1 MPDERNYEI
10 PDDTRVLVV
19 TPNYTNWV
27 TAETHINHVETV
39 SMWKKWGLKT
49 NWMIIGRTFVQF
61 ARSQGVQAMLDG
73 GFTHLFFVDDDAIID
88 PHLLPKY
95 VQHDKHIMI
104 TPYPMRKSPFQIG
117 ILSSV
122 SYYCRDCRHRWE
134 CPGDVTP
141 PPTLPCPECSK
152 TTPRDY
158 HEHAMYRNFTTKDL
172 NQGLVQVDGGGTH
185 AMLIKRE
192 VFTKSYGFPKPRR
205 GEQLS
210 DDNRSY
216 PEKAL
221 DVIHEFQDMSDDPK
235 KRQLFDHY
243 LGDVPDQSMSFEEE
257 WKIDQKPFF
266 VMPKVGTEDMLYC
279 GTDGIVY
286 GDFNDISVPSM
297 EAITHTGRKEAITQ
311 FHKREY
317 SGEIVCVKPLYT
329 EAIRLTPNH
338 PVFTSVTSR
347 RWTDAGELKESDKLF
362 FPKPRLNDYTP
373 VLDMTQY
380 AAGAFVGDDGIQ
392 FKRTTT
398 KASKAPVSVK
408 MTSDLAWLFGFY
420 VAEGNCSKN
429 FVCFSHNAETE
440 QAHVGRIQS
449 VCREAFGISNFDYQ
463 RNGNSGQL
471 RFTNTVLA
479 RFFTESFG
487 KGAGKK
493 RFPKWISDNLR
504 FSGAALRGLWD
515 GDGMLGHTQGSILT
529 TTSRALAHQVK
540 NLLAANGI
548 LASIRVVEKALPR
561 HTIYTV
567 RPLAAYRKLFGEL
580 VGIELPDKMTSNK
593 EKALYTKRAN
603 GIEGWWIPIESITRE
618 LFEGTVYN
626 AGVQNA
632 NSYVLNG
639 VAVHN
644 CYRARMKGFEVWC
657 DTDEFA
663 AHIGFAPVITREFT
677 ESMEKMGTQPPQKE
691 GAIGL
696 ALIGDHARNH
706 NVMYRDAETTLA

>member
-27 TAETHINHVETV
+27 TAETHINHVECV
-39 SMWKKWGLKT
+39 SLWKKWGLKT

-141 PPTLPCPECSK
+141 PPALPCPECSK

-172 NQGLVQVDGGGTH
+172 DQGLVQVDGGGTH

-266 VMPKVGTEDMLYC
+266 VMPKVGTEDMLFSY
-279 GTDGIVY
+279 
-286 GDFNDISVPSM
+286 
-297 EAITHTGRKEAITQ
+297 R
-311 FHKREY
+311 
-317 SGEIVCVKPLYT
+317 
-329 EAIRLTPNH
+329 
-338 PVFTSVTSR
+338 
-347 RWTDAGELKESDKLF
+347 
-362 FPKPRLNDYTP
+362 
-373 VLDMTQY
+373 
-380 AAGAFVGDDGIQ
+380 
-392 FKRTTT
+392 
-398 KASKAPVSVK
+398 SK
-408 MTSDLAWLFGFY
+408 
-420 VAEGNCSKN
+420 
-429 FVCFSHNAETE
+429 
-440 QAHVGRIQS
+440 
-449 VCREAFGISNFDYQ
+449 
-463 RNGNSGQL
+463 
-471 RFTNTVLA
+471 
-479 RFFTESFG
+479 
-487 KGAGKK
+487 
-493 RFPKWISDNLR
+493 
-504 FSGAALRGLWD
+504 
-515 GDGMLGHTQGSILT
+515 
-529 TTSRALAHQVK
+529 
-540 NLLAANGI
+540 
-548 LASIRVVEKALPR
+548 
-561 HTIYTV
+561 
-567 RPLAAYRKLFGEL
+567 
-580 VGIELPDKMTSNK
+580 
-593 EKALYTKRAN
+593 
-603 GIEGWWIPIESITRE
+603 
-618 LFEGTVYN
+618 
-626 AGVQNA
+626 
-632 NSYVLNG
+632 
-639 VAVHN
+639 
-644 CYRARMKGFEVWC
+644 MKGFEVWC